1 MTKVNTI
8 STSKLNNRK
17 LMGLF
22 VLLLAL
28 LLAGLL
34 CCTVVIIYV
43 DPFFHYHAPLQGFP
57 YIVDNQ
63 LSQNPGMASNMDYNG
78 CIIGSSMTVN
88 FDTDDFKELLG
99 YDTLKLSYS
108 GAYPKDDYNIL
119 SIVFD
124 ESTLARQIRPM
135 GAVFFAMDIPTMT
148 ADVNETKYHLPEYL
162 YDDNYLND
170 VNYVLNKDVLFQYIL
185 KPIIQGKGS
194 DLSEIYYSW
203 WTPDYYNEEWVMH
216 TYEEP
221 EKSELTY
228 TKEDVLPATKEN
240 LEKNILPFVEQHPET
255 EFYFFF
261 PPYSI
266 LYWHNLKCEG
276 FYDAAFSQYQYV
288 ADRLLEYSNVHLFYF
303 QSMEEVKDLNNY
315 ADYSHY
321 KPEIN
326 HYMVECF
333 ANGTHEVHN
342 SEQMT
347 NELTD
352 MKRIVENF
360 DYEELF
366 RKYR

>member
-1 MTKVNTI
+1 MQLTDNQT
-8 STSKLNNRK
+8 KLNKNRYK
-17 LMGLF
+17 GLLS
-22 VLLLAL
+22 LLLIL
-28 LLAGLL
+28 ILAGLM
-34 CCTVVIIYV
+34 CCAAVVIFV
-43 DPFFHYHAPLQGFP
+43 DPFFHYHGPLKDFP

-88 FDTDDFKELLG
+88 FDTDDFREILG

-124 ESTLARQIRPM
+124 DTTLARKTRPM

-148 ADVNETKYHLPEYL
+148 ADVNETKYPLPEYL
-162 YDDNYLND
+162 YDDNVLND

-185 KPIIQGKGS
+185 KPVIQGKGS
-194 DLSEIYYSW
+194 DLSEIYFSW

-221 EKSELTY
+221 EKSEKVY

-240 LEKNILPFVEQHPET
+240 LEKNILPFVEQNPET

-266 LYWHNLKCEG
+266 LYWHNLMQEG
-276 FYDAAFSQYQYV
+276 FYEAAFEQYRYV
-288 ADRLLEYSNVHLFYF
+288 AERLLEYKNMHLFYF
-303 QSMEEVKDLNNY
+303 QTMGEVQDLNNY

-321 KPEIN
+321 KPDIN
-326 HYMVECF
+326 RYMVRCF
-333 ANGTHEVHN
+333 KSGEHEIH
-342 SEQMT
+342 SLSQMEK
-347 NELTD
+347 ELSD
-352 MKRIVENF
+352 MRTMAEGF
-360 DYEELF
+360 DYDALF